1 MKGIFRASRF
11 RATLRLVSEPRC
23 TSSTAMESVLASII
37 RSASLTLEAV
47 STRDYPIITGVFL
60 VTGVVVML
68 VNLIVD
74 LCYGYL
80 DPKVR
85 FDR

>member
-1 MKGIFRASRF
+1 
-11 RATLRLVSEPRC
+11 L
-23 TSSTAMESVLASII
+23 
-37 RSASLTLEAV
+37 LEAV